1 MAQDALP
8 RRAETQRKLSMQR
21 TLIIMAIAIMFS
33 ALAAGQTGSKKA
45 STSAKLEQ
53 ELMQMERDWSAAY
66 LNHEVA
72 VVDRILADDYIGTDG
87 RGVMTNKAQEIEDA
101 RSTDANRKILS
112 ELIDDMKVRL
122 YDDTAIV
129 NGRSTEKIEVN
140 GKELTIQYRRTDVFV
155 KRGGRWQ
162 CVSFHG
168 SRIIAPP
175 K

>member
-1 MAQDALP
+1 M
-8 RRAETQRKLSMQR
+8 KR
-21 TLIIMAIAIMFS
+21 TLIIMAIAIMFA
-33 ALAAGQTGSKKA
+33 ALAAGQTGSKQA
-45 STSAKLEQ
+45 SASVKLEQ

-66 LNHEVA
+66 LSHDVA
-72 VVDRILADDYIGTDG
+72 VVDRVLADDYIGTDG

-101 RSTDANRKILS
+101 RSTDASRKVLS
-112 ELIDDMKVRL
+112 ELIDDLKVRI
-122 YDDTAIV
+122 YGDTAIV
-129 NGRSTEKIEVN
+129 NGRSTEELGVN

>member
-1 MAQDALP
+1 M
-8 RRAETQRKLSMQR
+8 KR
-21 TLIIMAIAIMFS
+21 TLIIIAMAILFS
-33 ALAAGQTGSKKA
+33 ALAAGQTGNQKA
-45 STSAKLEQ
+45 SASARLEQ

-66 LNHEVA
+66 LSHDVA

-101 RSTDANRKILS
+101 RSTDANRKVLS
-112 ELIDDMKVRL
+112 ELIDDLKVRL
-122 YDDTAIV
+122 YGDTAVV
-129 NGRSTEKIEVN
+129 NGRSTEKIGVN

-155 KRGGRWQ
+155 RRSGRWQ